1 MKHCDDLN
9 RVRNVRCQRDPGH
22 TDLHR
27 HGLFVWGAQDPW
39 QPAWRKNMTFRR
51 DLSERAA

>member
-1 MKHCDDLN
+1 MKCNDLN
-9 RVRNVRCQRDPGH
+9 TVRNLRCQRDPGH

-27 HGLFVWGAQDPW
+27 HGLFVWGTQDPW